1 MKAAIHETNA
11 ILAAVL
17 ILSGSMA
24 AADEKVAGLNGGK
37 PSGGVIVYQ
46 KMHFDEGLE
55 GWESSGGGQVSLTS
69 DAISGKALRVA
80 CEKSWAAAQLPL
92 AINGSKDLKMALL
105 MKGRN
110 LPLVGVNIH
119 DAASGD
125 NTTPYAYRYL
135 RDGGWTP
142 ILYRLD
148 RCRYNS
154 TTEGYVRPA
163 TRYDELRFYG
173 PSDAKPGM
181 EFTIDDLV
189 IYRGTD
195 RQPPGKVTGLAAQAT
210 PGGVKLSWQPAADN
224 VGVQVY
230 VVTRADGGSAFQKIA
245 ESYAVGYLDTA
256 AGEGT
261 YRYRVFA
268 VDFEEN
274 YGPWSDPLA
283 VHSTGVPRK
292 TAPTREEQDRLGYAD
307 RTGAVHARGAGK
319 VRKGQATLFGD
330 SLTAATVYP
339 QCAEAA
345 FGTLSVD
352 AFGYPSMRTDFGRG
366 KVKEILDKENPGI
379 HVHSLWHEQQQGAEG
394 PATGHGRPC
403 GDRPRMRR
411 ARHRGGVGH
420 HSAPRLGARL
430 AARGRLQRRAGQ
442 ALPEAEDPGGLH
454 LRGFSGRR
462 ARRPPQVPR
471 RRRRPLA
478 RRGHGDRRP
487 GLGQDARPDPLRF
500 AGPEVTKLQTWFL
513 VLLPSIAMSKLV
525 SWSILA
531 ALVSL
536 GGLGAA
542 SAGTGLKAVPEAPGA
557 FELQGGPAPE
567 IVRGKPLAAA
577 QVESLAGKPDGYDIL
592 ADGASLFGMECAHC
606 MGRREP
612 LRPLAADLSDWGKA
626 PQCPPDRVL
635 VDPRTGRVRFFPGDD
650 PARFESKVVANF
662 RGTHGDCAF
671 ARWRGNTLFLSHWES
686 SFHVWAYDAGNPA
699 APAKVGELAVENF
712 AHGFVLLDSGWALMG
727 TTGRGL
733 VLLDLHD
740 PAKMK
745 LVKSLLPEY
754 DWVDVIA
761 PGFVGVWQAKKGAR
775 DDPRGPRVF
784 DVSKLPDE
792 MTEVTENVKPDVR
805 RYLADRF
812 DHNSPASPDW
822 FRLADQNIALIDLG
836 GGPAAWKI
844 VRTVPLPQLS
854 PAERK
859 GDWMNIRVEML
870 VPGKRFV
877 LLYPGPDG
885 KNRLQILDVSGGKAA
900 LSAPVEAAEEASQLS
915 LFEGKYAYV
924 SVLPEEPRVGAN
936 RHL

>member
-80 CEKSWAAAQLPL
+80 CEKSWAAARLPL

-230 VVTRADGGSAFQKIA
+230 VVTRADGGGAFQKIA

-366 KVKEILDKENPGI
+366 KVKEILDKENPEFMFILYGTNNSKAQKDLPPAMEDLAAI
-379 HVHSLWHEQQQGAEG
+379 VRACDERGTVAVLGTIPPRGWAPDSQPEADYNAELVKLCQRLKIPAGYIFEGFQAAG
-394 PATGHGRPC
+394 PA
-403 GDRPRMRR
+403 
-411 ARHRGGVGH
+411 
-420 HSAPRLGARL
+420 
-430 AARGRLQRRAGQ
+430 
-442 ALPEAEDPGGLH
+442 
-454 LRGFSGRR
+454 
-462 ARRPPQVPR
+462 
-471 RRRRPLA
+471 
-478 RRGHGDRRP
+478 DRRKY
-487 GLGQDARPDPLRF
+487 LGDD
-500 AGPEVTKLQTWFL
+500 GVHW
-513 VLLPSIAMSKLV
+513 
-525 SWSILA
+525 
-531 ALVSL
+531 
-536 GGLGAA
+536 
-542 SAGTGLKAVPEAPGA
+542 
-557 FELQGGPAPE
+557 
-567 IVRGKPLAAA
+567 RG
-577 QVESLAGKPDGYDIL
+577 E
-592 ADGASLFGMECAHC
+592 GMEIA
-606 MGRREP
+606 GR
-612 LRPLAADLSDWGKA
+612 AWGK
-626 PQCPPDRVL
+626 
-635 VDPRTGRVRFFPGDD
+635 
-650 PARFESKVVANF
+650 
-662 RGTHGDCAF
+662 
-671 ARWRGNTLFLSHWES
+671 TL
-686 SFHVWAYDAGNPA
+686 
-699 APAKVGELAVENF
+699 
-712 AHGFVLLDSGWALMG
+712 
-727 TTGRGL
+727 
-733 VLLDLHD
+733 
-740 PAKMK
+740 
-745 LVKSLLPEY
+745 
-754 DWVDVIA
+754 
-761 PGFVGVWQAKKGAR
+761 
-775 DDPRGPRVF
+775 
-784 DVSKLPDE
+784 
-792 MTEVTENVKPDVR
+792 
-805 RYLADRF
+805 
-812 DHNSPASPDW
+812 
-822 FRLADQNIALIDLG
+822 DQI
-836 GGPAAWKI
+836 
-844 VRTVPLPQLS
+844 
-854 PAERK
+854 
-859 GDWMNIRVEML
+859 
-870 VPGKRFV
+870 RFV
-877 LLYPGPDG
+877 LRDQ
-885 KNRLQILDVSGGKAA
+885 R
-900 LSAPVEAAEEASQLS
+900 
-915 LFEGKYAYV
+915 
-924 SVLPEEPRVGAN
+924 
-936 RHL
+936 